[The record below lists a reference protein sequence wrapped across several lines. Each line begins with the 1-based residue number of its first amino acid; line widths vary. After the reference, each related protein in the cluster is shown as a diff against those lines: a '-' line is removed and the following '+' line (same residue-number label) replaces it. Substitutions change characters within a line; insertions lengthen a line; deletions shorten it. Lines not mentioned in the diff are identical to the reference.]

1 MRTSAIQTSRPVAA
15 RSKLMLLSFASATA
29 LLIGNVGCTSLPRTD
44 VNVRTPADTQLPASQ
59 PPRAPFVQAAQAQAT
74 QQQNSGVVTASFG
87 QPCTTCNSSA
97 VGGGCNCSSEIS
109 MSTPMSGCQPGV
121 CAPQCTTPGQ
131 CQPNAQEYIFDGGD
145 QHARV
150 VVQKDWSA
158 KGVNPTDTVA
168 YYETAGGQICVMPS
182 NRVPIY
188 APRFGAVRQ
197 IRGVQLS
204 ELAVGTHRILAP
216 IAPGKMEDA
225 ELAGNMIQPLAPQ
238 GGAQVNAL
246 DAFQKNSG
254 GIPID
259 HVLAWKGMSEAR
271 VPFEL
276 VELFRTGRLTDVQI
290 PVIGRILD
298 GARTWYTNESIAVIL
313 DEQAAVVMKDAK
325 YAKEI
330 LVYETEDKCSLR
342 ICKASSHTIADSGD
356 TISFTIRF
364 DNTGPHA
371 IKKTVILDSLSP
383 RLEYIE
389 GSAQSSVDAEFTSV
403 PNDVGSSLLT
413 WQLVTELGPSE
424 GGVIS
429 FDCLVR

>member
-1 MRTSAIQTSRPVAA
+1 MRRTATQTFRPVAA
-15 RSKLMLLSFASATA
+15 RSKLVLLSIASVTA
-29 LLIGNVGCTSLPRTD
+29 LLFGSVGCTSLPHSEANR
-44 VNVRTPADTQLPASQ
+44 RMPAAAQLPADQ
-59 PPRAPFVQAAQAQAT
+59 PASAPYVQAAQAPAT
-74 QQQNSGVVTASFG
+74 QQYSSGVVTASFG
-87 QPCTTCNSSA
+87 QRCTTCNSPTM
-97 VGGGCNCSSEIS
+97 GGGCNCSSSNS
-109 MSTPMSGCQPGV
+109 MSMSGCQSGV
-121 CAPQCTTPGQ
+121 CGPDCSTPGQ

-145 QHARV
+145 QRARV

-158 KGVNPTDTVA
+158 EGVNPTDTVA

-276 VELFRTGRLTDVQI
+276 VELFRTGRLTDVQM
-290 PVIGRILD
+290 PAIGRILD
-298 GARTWYTNESIAVIL
+298 GARTWYTNESIGVIL

-325 YAKEI
+325 FAKEI

-383 RLEYIE
+383 RLEYIQ
-389 GSAQSSVDAEFTSV
+389 GSAQTSVDAEFTST
-403 PNDVGSSLLT
+403 PNDVGSSVLKWELT
-413 WQLVTELGPSE
+413 SELGPSE